1 MTREQVVRL
10 SGKKMV
16 REHGLLP
23 FFRLMAEEG
32 VEAPKLWFVCI
43 GTDRSSGDSLG
54 PLTGTLL
61 TEAGYANVIGTLAE
75 PCDADRLPKLLQRVP
90 AGAVVL
96 AVDACVGR
104 PEAVGYYRLAREP
117 IEPGRSMGRPLPSV
131 GDWSIAAIV
140 CENKGN
146 PAFVLQRTPLN
157 RVLMMARHI
166 VKAVQEAFSQD
177 DRESRGQ

>member
-1 MTREQVVRL
+1 MERNSRL
-10 SGKKMV
+10 GGKKIV
-16 REHGLLP
+16 REHGLIP
-23 FFRLMAEEG
+23 FFKLMAEDG
-32 VEAPKLWFVCI
+32 VNTSGLWFVCI

-61 TEAGYANVIGTLAE
+61 MEAGYANVIGTLAE
-75 PCDADRLPKLLQRVP
+75 PCDSDRLQRLLQRIP

-96 AVDACVGR
+96 GIDACVGR
-104 PEAVGYYRLAREP
+104 PEAVGYFRLAREP
-117 IEPGRSMGRPLPSV
+117 IEPGRSMGRPLPPV

-157 RVLMMARHI
+157 RVLTMSRDI
-166 VKAVQEAFSQD
+166 VKAVQNVFPPAVTE
-177 DRESRGQ
+177 ESRKR